1 MTSKHWTL
9 VGGAVACLKP
19 VILAG
24 LAGAFLPGFAHA
36 TQRDLAFPGY
46 SGFLNVPSAA
56 VLSRGQAD
64 VQYSDQAFNTRRGS
78 GGYGFYNNVSGT
90 FGIFPYVEVGGR
102 LTWEQTQSN
111 CYTEGCGIRDL
122 SANLKIQAPFIPED
136 WFTLAAGVQDLG
148 GETDDFE
155 SVYVVAGK
163 TFGPVEL
170 ALGYGDPKTK
180 PRYLDGAFGAVS
192 YRPLPW
198 LNLMAEHDSQ
208 DVRLGVGASSPQGWL
223 PYGLQVKAKLLAYDE
238 GDSDNGRKFF
248 SVGVSMPFGNAAS
261 KQRLQPKP
269 VESVAL
275 SAPVESSF
283 AAQTPANV
291 VDPGKAA
298 AHTLG
303 QQLVTAGYDRV
314 SVASDGNTLHVQWE
328 NNIYVRDERDA
339 IADVAKRVR
348 AAAGTHTIAKLTLLN
363 QNIPVAERTVVL
375 RDDPA
380 NAGGADENGASESR
394 AKAQDAI
401 ESDANKS
408 GGIEDRVYAGGI
420 NQGDAEE
427 RREATAPYAI
437 ASQFAPATV
446 FSKPRQWDFEGSY
459 GPTWKPRITLSP
471 TISSGVATEY
481 GVWDASVGISA
492 ETAVSLWTGALASAT
507 YNAEIYAT
515 EDFEKG
521 GVFYNDRQRTDLIE
535 AEVQQTF
542 KLHPQLYT
550 SFHAGRYAVD
560 WDGLLNETL
569 LLTPNGRH
577 SLGYLGGTFR
587 HSDYDNVERDQML
600 ARYSYY
606 NPQLDTQFDVY
617 GGQFFAEDTGFRV
630 DSRFW
635 FGDYALTLSYKNT
648 DAEFISLGWVIPLTP
663 TKTKQFRY
671 AQIRGNADWNYSV
684 QTRINED
691 QNLTAFGGAAIV
703 RSANPIQYLY
713 LNRGRLPNR

>member
-9 VGGAVACLKP
+9 VGGAVACLKS

-24 LAGAFLPGFAHA
+24 LAGASLSGLAHA

-46 SGFLNVPSAA
+46 SGFLNVPSAT
-56 VLSRGQAD
+56 VLSHGQAD
-64 VQYSDQAFNTRRGS
+64 VQYSDQAFNTRSGS
-78 GGYGFYNNVSGT
+78 DGYGYYNNVSGT

-136 WFTLAAGVQDLG
+136 WFTVAAGVQDLG

-163 TFGPVEL
+163 TLGSIEL
-170 ALGYGDPKTK
+170 ALGYGDPKTT

-198 LNLMAEHDSQ
+198 LNLMAEYDSQ

-223 PYGLQVKAKLLAYDE
+223 PYGLQVKAKVLAYDE
-238 GDSDNGRKFF
+238 GDSDNGRNFF
-248 SVGVSMPFGNAAS
+248 SVGVSMPFGNAPS
-261 KQRLQPKP
+261 KQRLQLPA
-269 VESVAL
+269 EERLQL
-275 SAPVESSF
+275 SAKESRAPS
-283 AAQTPANV
+283 APRESTAPTS
-291 VDPGKAA
+291 DSGKAFA
-298 AHTLG
+298 QALG
-303 QQLVTAGYDRV
+303 QQLVAAGYDRV
-314 SVASDGNTLHVQWE
+314 SVASEGNTLHVQWE
-328 NNIYVRDERDA
+328 NNIYLRDERDS
-339 IADVAKRVR
+339 IVDVAKRVR
-348 AAAGTHTIAKLTLLN
+348 PAAGTHAIARLTLLN

-380 NAGGADENGASESR
+380 NAGGADENGASESGAEAR
-394 AKAQDAI
+394 EDA
-401 ESDANKS
+401 SK
-408 GGIEDRVYAGGI
+408 
-420 NQGDAEE
+420 
-427 RREATAPYAI
+427 PYAI
-437 ASQFAPATV
+437 ASRFAPATI

-521 GVFYNDRQRTDLIE
+521 AVFYNDRQRTDLIE

-569 LLTPNGRH
+569 VLSPNGRH

-617 GGQFFAEDTGFRV
+617 GGQFFAEDTGVRI

-671 AQIRGNADWNYSV
+671 AQIRGNADWNYNV

-691 QNLTAFGGAAIV
+691 RNLTAFGGAAIV

-713 LNRGRLPNR
+713 LNRGRLPNQ